1 MEQLKDRAVQAIP
14 YNRSNNRTIKQQL
27 YKSHDRYN
35 VYPLKGIKRAARFV
49 NQTLCCLFF
58 IASELSTPFWEQ
70 WCPCN
75 ISIKRVRDLTLIY
88 ISEYHDHVLLCILI
102 RTLTELES
110 DQI

>member
-1 MEQLKDRAVQAIP
+1 MIELCKLFLITVLIIERLNISYTNLMIQCLPVKGLKRP
-14 YNRSNNRTIKQQL
+14 
-27 YKSHDRYN
+27 
-35 VYPLKGIKRAARFV
+35 ARFV

-110 DQI
+110 NQI